1 MVLTIKEFDERN
13 NQAGAI
19 DFIHDL
25 EEQIDQKLLAYA
37 KADSK
42 TRIKIERQNR
52 SRTCGLC
59 DDKSTVVIAMRE
71 DDCGKKEDSA
81 RLYNAMPNKLG
92 KEINKFS
99 KDQQEFIRKTVVDD
113 YKKQG
118 WQATWDEWIVG
129 IHTYVLVIK
138 CNKLANK
145 VELAIK

>member
-59 DDKSTVVIAMRE
+59 DDESTVIITMRE
-71 DDCGKKEDSA
+71 DDCGKKDDSA
-81 RLYNAMPNKLG
+81 ELYDTSPNKLG
-92 KEINKFS
+92 EEISKFS

-118 WQATWDEWIVG
+118 WQATWDKWMIG
-129 IHTYVLVIK
+129 IRTYVLVIK

-145 VELAIK
+145 VELTIE

>member
-19 DFIHDL
+19 DFINDL

-59 DDKSTVVIAMRE
+59 DDESTVIITMRE
-71 DDCGKKEDSA
+71 DDCSKKDDSA
-81 RLYNAMPNKLG
+81 ELYDTSPNKLG
-92 KEINKFS
+92 EEISKFS

-118 WQATWDEWIVG
+118 WQATWDKWMIG
-129 IHTYVLVIK
+129 IRAYVLVIK

>member
-13 NQAGAI
+13 NQVGAI

-59 DDKSTVVIAMRE
+59 DDESTVIITMRE
-71 DDCGKKEDSA
+71 DDCDKKDDSA
-81 RLYNAMPNKLG
+81 ELYNAIPNKLG

-118 WQATWDEWIVG
+118 WQATWDEWIIG

-145 VELAIK
+145 IELSIK

>member
-52 SRTCGLC
+52 SRTSGLC
-59 DDKSTVVIAMRE
+59 DDKSTVIIAMRE
-71 DDCGKKEDSA
+71 GDCSKQEDSA
-81 RLYNAMPNKLG
+81 ELYNTVTNKLG
-92 KEINKFS
+92 KEISKFS
-99 KDQQEFIRKTVVDD
+99 KDQQELIRKTVVDD

-118 WQATWDEWIVG
+118 WQATWDEWIID
-129 IHTYVLVIK
+129 IHAYVLVIK

-145 VELAIK
+145 IELSIK

>member
-42 TRIKIERQNR
+42 TRIKIEQQNR

-59 DDKSTVVIAMRE
+59 DDKSTVIIAMRE
-71 DDCGKKEDSA
+71 DDCDKKEDSA
-81 RLYNAMPNKLG
+81 GLYDTVLNKLG
-92 KEINKFS
+92 EEISKFS

-118 WQATWDEWIVG
+118 WQATWDKWIIG
-129 IHTYVLVIK
+129 IRAYVLVIK

-145 VELAIK
+145 IELSIK